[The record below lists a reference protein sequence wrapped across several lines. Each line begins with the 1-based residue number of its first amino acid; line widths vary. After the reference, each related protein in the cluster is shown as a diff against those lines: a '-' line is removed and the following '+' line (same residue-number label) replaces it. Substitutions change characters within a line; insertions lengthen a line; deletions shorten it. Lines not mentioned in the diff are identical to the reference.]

1 MLLKTSLR
9 TFFAHKGRMVL
20 SLIAVVLSVAFV
32 SGTLVFSN
40 TATSTFD
47 RLFASTASDISVQ
60 PAKADGDEP
69 DQPAGRVA
77 TVPADVIQKAAA
89 TPGVKQA
96 LGQVFVGSAVLVDP
110 LTNKQIGP
118 TGGAPTLTGNWT
130 DTPRN
135 SVEITS
141 GHVPQGGDQIVLDAD
156 TAKKA
161 KLGLG
166 AKVRVITATN
176 GNHDF
181 TLAGIA
187 TFKTTNPGAALAF
200 LDTPTAQQD
209 LLGKAEFTSV
219 EVFGDGSR
227 SNDQLK
233 ADALG
238 KLGAGYQVKT
248 AAEQK
253 EENNKSVGSF
263 LNFMK
268 YAMLGFAGISLLVGG
283 FLIINTFSMLVAQR
297 TREIGLLRAI
307 GGSRKQ
313 VNRSVLVEALILG
326 LLGSTLG
333 LGAGLGLATGLI
345 QLMKAVGMNLSATDL
360 QIGLNVP
367 VAAYAVGIVITV
379 LAAWIPARRASKI
392 APIAALRDHGTPAEA
407 RSNVVR
413 TVVGLVLTAG
423 GGGLLV
429 LAAKAGKAATGGQY
443 LGLGVLL
450 TLIGFVVLGPLLAT
464 TVVRGLGA
472 VLPALFGPSG
482 RLAQRNAMRNPRRTG
497 ATAAALMIGLAL
509 VIGASV
515 FTSSMVKS
523 TNEQIDKSVGA
534 DYVISSSQGIIGEAM
549 VQAAK
554 KTPGVAHVTEQKEL
568 RGVKINVP
576 DGRTVTT
583 GISAVSADFTD
594 DFRLPV
600 KSGAAGSLNQGSLAI
615 GEDLAKDYGLKVGDT
630 VKLDYGQGRA
640 QSVPVGV
647 VMSKGDSLFNGA
659 TFVGIDTVAKAI
671 PAAEMPLD
679 VQIYGKAAADADVAK
694 TLAALEESLKD
705 YPQLKVR
712 DQAGYK
718 ELVQQQI
725 NTLLYMIYGL
735 LGLAIVVAVLGVIN
749 TLALSVVERTR
760 EIGLLRA
767 IGLSRR
773 QLRRMIRLES
783 VVIALFGA
791 ILGTGLGLAWG
802 ITGQQVLKDQGLA
815 TLAVP
820 TGTIAVTLVA
830 SVVIGLVAAL
840 VPAFRAGRMNVLA
853 AIATD

>member
-9 TFFAHKGRMVL
+9 SFFAHKGRMAL

-47 RLFASTASDISVQ
+47 RLFASTASDIAVR
-60 PAKADGDEP
+60 PAKPDPDEEDRP
-69 DQPAGRVA
+69 RAQVA
-77 TVPADVIQKAAA
+77 TVPAA
-89 TPGVKQA
+89 TIAKVASGAGVKQA
-96 LGQVFVGSAVLVDP
+96 LGQVFVENAVLVDP
-110 LTNKQIGP
+110 TTNKQIGP
-118 TGGAPTLTGNWT
+118 TGGAPTLAGNWT
-130 DTPRN
+130 ETPRN

-141 GHVPQGGDQIVLDAD
+141 GHVPQGADQIVLDAD

-166 AKVRVITATN
+166 SKVRIITVAN
-176 GNHDF
+176 GTHDF

-200 LDTPTAQQD
+200 LDTATAQQD
-209 LLGKAEFTSV
+209 LLGKAEYTSV

-227 SNDQLK
+227 SNEQLK

-238 KLGAGYQVKT
+238 SLGAGYDVKT

-263 LNFMK
+263 LDFMK

-326 LLGSTLG
+326 VLGSTLG
-333 LGAGLGLATGLI
+333 LGAGLGLAAGLI
-345 QLMKAVGMNLSATDL
+345 QLMNAVGMHLDAADL

-367 VAAYAVGIVITV
+367 VAAYTVGIVITV
-379 LAAWIPARRASKI
+379 LAAWIPARRASRI
-392 APIAALRDHGTPAEA
+392 APMAALRDHGTPAEA
-407 RSNVVR
+407 RSNTVR

-429 LAAKAGKAATGGQY
+429 LAAGADKAATGGQF

-450 TLIGFVVLGPLLAT
+450 SLIGFVVLGPLLAT
-464 TVVRGLGA
+464 TVVRVLGA
-472 VLPALFGPSG
+472 GLPSLFGPSG

-509 VIGASV
+509 VIGATV
-515 FTSSMVKS
+515 FTSSAVES
-523 TNEQIDKSVGA
+523 TNQQVDKSVGA
-534 DYVISSSQGIIGEAM
+534 DYVIASSQGVLGPEMVEA
-549 VQAAK
+549 ARR
-554 KTPGVAHVTEQKEL
+554 TPGLKHVTEQKDL
-568 RGVKINVP
+568 GRLKIAVP
-576 DGRTVTT
+576 DGRTVRTRVA
-583 GISAVSADFTD
+583 AVSATFTD
-594 DFRLPV
+594 DFQLPV
-600 KSGAAGSLNQGSLAI
+600 KSGTADALAKGSLAI
-615 GEDLAKDYGLKVGDT
+615 GEDMARDFGLKVGDSVT
-630 VKLDYGQGRA
+630 LDYGQGRS
-640 QSVPVGV
+640 QSLPVGV
-647 VMSKGDSLFNGA
+647 VMAKGDSLFNGA
-659 TFVGIDTVAKAI
+659 TFVGIDTLAKAVPAGEI
-671 PAAEMPLD
+671 PADGQLYA
-679 VQIYGKAAADADVAK
+679 KAAAGADVSR
-694 TLAALEESLKD
+694 TLGLLEASLKD
-705 YPQLKVR
+705 YPQITVQDK
-712 DQAGYK
+712 AGYK
-718 ELVQQQI
+718 DLVQQQI

-820 TGTIAVTLVA
+820 TGTIVVTLVA